1 MKKLLH
7 YTLFCCIM
15 LVAFQSC
22 KKDYITGGN
31 LHSAKF
37 NGSTYEY
44 LRTNHLFDT
53 LLLLIDKTGLKD
65 EVNANNTTFFAPTNY
80 CIYNYVKNV
89 VQTRLQLQTGNE
101 NLVFNFDQL
110 DFPSLKDSLRAY
122 IFPGNIIRDSL
133 NKYGTMYTAKDGEQ
147 RLITLEEDPSNT
159 YVNAGF
165 TERPKYIYITK
176 IFGARDPV
184 DPDSLAALPESQK
197 DVKDII
203 QSSGIITNNG
213 VVHVIGNSHIFTFAK
228 QPK

>member
-1 MKKLLH
+1 MKKISS
-7 YTLFCCIM
+7 YILFCCM
-15 LVAFQSC
+15 ALVAFQAC
-22 KKDYITGGN
+22 KKDYIIGGS
-31 LHSAKF
+31 LHTAKF
-37 NGSTYEY
+37 NGTTYEY
-44 LRTNHLFDT
+44 LHTNPLFDT
-53 LLLLIDKTGLKD
+53 LILLIDKTGLKD

-80 CIYNYVKNV
+80 CIFNYVKKV
-89 VQTRLQLQTGNE
+89 VQARLQLQTGDE

-122 IFPGNIIRDSL
+122 IFPGHIIRDSL
-133 NKYGTMYTAKDGEQ
+133 NKDGAMYTAKDGEQ
-147 RLITLEEDPSNT
+147 RLISLEEDQSNT

-165 TERPKYIYITK
+165 TDRPKYIYITK

-184 DPDSLAALPESQK
+184 DPDSLAALPESQR

-213 VVHVIGNSHIFTFAK
+213 VVHVMSNSHTFTFAK

>member
-1 MKKLLH
+1 MKKIRS
-7 YTLFCCIM
+7 YILFCCII

-22 KKDYITGGN
+22 KKDHIIGGS

-37 NGSTYEY
+37 NGTTYEY
-44 LRTNHLFDT
+44 LHTNRLFDT
-53 LLLLIDKTGLKD
+53 LILLIDKTGLKD

-80 CIYNYVKNV
+80 CIYNYVKKV
-89 VQTRLQLQTGNE
+89 VQARLQLQTGNE

-133 NKYGTMYTAKDGEQ
+133 NKNGTLYTAKDGEQ

-165 TERPKYIYITK
+165 TDRPKYIYITK
-176 IFGARDPV
+176 IFGTRDPV
-184 DPDSLAALPESQK
+184 DPDSLAALPESQR

-213 VVHVIGNSHIFTFAK
+213 VVHVIGNSHNFTFAK